1 MRHLVA
7 RVDANLDGLR
17 SSSMR
22 SKLSLPMAIGA
33 VLLGQAASAVDL
45 RQAVADGKTSLGFRY
60 RFEHVSQDG
69 IDNDALAST
78 ARARL
83 TWNSAETDN
92 FTFGIETD
100 YVLMLG
106 IEDFNSTTN
115 GRTEYPIVADPE
127 GFDLNQAFVKYRSGD
142 TTVTVGRQRINHGTQ
157 RILGGVAYRQNE
169 QTYDALRVQ
178 GKAGNIDVD
187 YSYIHNINRIFG
199 PGDAVQPGDW
209 YGNSHAFRA
218 STTPSEGHALAG
230 FAYLLDL
237 SNANGPPNANATYG
251 VDYQG
256 KFDQLTVSAALARQS
271 DYADNPM
278 AYDAVYYSVQGV
290 LTTGTLTFTG
300 AYEVLGSDDGN
311 AGFRTP
317 VATLHKFQGWT
328 DRFLATPATGVR
340 DTWFSVG
347 GKVGNATVTGV
358 FHDFGADEGGADYGS
373 EIGLA
378 ITYPVRD
385 NVSFLFKTAS
395 YSADEHARDI
405 TKLWLMLDC
414 SW

>member
-1 MRHLVA
+1 MARNAEIDGQRGFRWTRRTLTVA
-7 RVDANLDGLR
+7 LA
-17 SSSMR
+17 
-22 SKLSLPMAIGA
+22 AWCGA
-33 VLLGQAASAVDL
+33 LGTSASAVDL
-45 RQAVADGKTSLGFRY
+45 AKAVADGKTSLGFRY
-60 RFEHVSQDG
+60 RLEHVSQDG
-69 IDNDALAST
+69 IDEDALAST

-100 YVLMLG
+100 YSLILG

-115 GRTEYPIVADPE
+115 GRTEYPVVADPK
-127 GFDLNQAFVKYRSGD
+127 GFDLNQAFVKYANGD
-142 TTVTVGRQRINHGTQ
+142 TTVTVGRQRINHGGQ

-169 QTYDALRVQ
+169 QTYDALRIES
-178 GKAGNIDVD
+178 KAGNIDLD
-187 YSYIHNINRIFG
+187 YSYIHNVNRIFG
-199 PGDAVQPGDW
+199 PGDAAQPGDW

-218 STTPSEGHALAG
+218 SARPTDGHTMAG

-251 VDYQG
+251 VDYEG
-256 KFDQLTVSAALARQS
+256 KFDALTLSAAVARQS
-271 DYADNPM
+271 DYADNP
-278 AYDAVYYSVQGV
+278 ASYEALYYMVQGV
-290 LTTGTLTFTG
+290 ANVGALTLTG

-328 DRFLATPATGVR
+328 DRFLATPAAGVR
-340 DTWFSVG
+340 DLWFSVA
-347 GKVGNATVTGV
+347 GKVGDATVTGV
-358 FHDFGADEGGADYGS
+358 FHDFQADEGGADYGS

-385 NVSFLFKTAS
+385 NLAFLFKTAQ
-395 YSADEHARDI
+395 YSADEHASDI
-405 TKLWLMLDC
+405 TKLWLMLD
-414 SW
+414 WKW

>member
-7 RVDANLDGLR
+7 RIDANRDGLHT
-17 SSSMR
+17 SSMR

-33 VLLGQAASAVDL
+33 VLLVQAAAAVDL
-45 RQAVADGKTSLGFRY
+45 RQALADGKTSLGFRY

-100 YVLMLG
+100 YALILG

-115 GRTEYPIVADPE
+115 GQTEYPIVADPE
-127 GFDLNQAFVKYRSGD
+127 GFDLTQAFVKYQSGD

-218 STTPSEGHALAG
+218 STTPSEAT
-230 FAYLLDL
+230 L
-237 SNANGPPNANATYG
+237 SPASPTSSTSRTPT
-251 VDYQG
+251 
-256 KFDQLTVSAALARQS
+256 AR
-271 DYADNPM
+271 PTPTRPT
-278 AYDAVYYSVQGV
+278 V
-290 LTTGTLTFTG
+290 LTT
-300 AYEVLGSDDGN
+300 
-311 AGFRTP
+311 
-317 VATLHKFQGWT
+317 K
-328 DRFLATPATGVR
+328 
-340 DTWFSVG
+340 
-347 GKVGNATVTGV
+347 
-358 FHDFGADEGGADYGS
+358 
-373 EIGLA
+373 
-378 ITYPVRD
+378 
-385 NVSFLFKTAS
+385 
-395 YSADEHARDI
+395 ARS
-405 TKLWLMLDC
+405 T
-414 SW
+414 S

>member
-1 MRHLVA
+1 MAGIAKIGGRRGSHSTRWVLV
-7 RVDANLDGLR
+7 V
-17 SSSMR
+17 
-22 SKLSLPMAIGA
+22 SLMATSVAFGPT
-33 VLLGQAASAVDL
+33 ASAVDL
-45 RQAVADGKTSLGFRY
+45 KQAVADGKTSLGLRY
-60 RFEHVSQDG
+60 RLERVTQDG
-69 IDNDALAST
+69 IEKDALAST

-100 YVLMLG
+100 YSLILG

-115 GRTEYPIVADPE
+115 GRTDYPVVADPD
-127 GFDLNQAFVKYRSGD
+127 GFDLNQAFVKYANGD
-142 TTVTVGRQRINHGTQ
+142 TTVTVGRQRVNHGGQ

-169 QTYDALRVQ
+169 QTYDGIRIQ
-178 GKAGNIDVD
+178 GKAGEVDLD

-199 PGDAVQPGDW
+199 PGDGAQPGDW

-218 STTPSEGHALAG
+218 SMAPSEGHTLAG

-256 KFDQLTVSAALARQS
+256 SFDPLTVNAAIARQS

-278 AYDAVYYSVQGV
+278 SYDALYYAVQGV
-290 LTTGTLTFTG
+290 AELGSVTLTG
-300 AYEVLGSDDGN
+300 AWEVLGSDDGA

-328 DRFLATPATGVR
+328 DRFLATPAAGVR
-340 DTWFSVG
+340 DAWFSVA
-347 GKVGNATVTGV
+347 GKVGGATVTGV
-358 FHDFGADEGGADYGS
+358 LHNFQADEGGADYGA
-373 EIGLA
+373 EVGLA

-385 NVSFLFKTAS
+385 NLSLLFKTAQ
-395 YSADEHARDI
+395 YSADEHASDI
-405 TKLWLMLDC
+405 TKLWLMLD
-414 SW
+414 WKW